1 MVRSE
6 TIFGYVG
13 VIIVFILSFSIADWL
28 RKKIINKFIT
38 YERAEEFY
46 NKLIIESNSVN
57 FKTLIENATPVIYEL
72 GLLKKNSDD
81 FNPLFVKD
89 KLGRQIKVDLDD
101 PDYKII
107 KLNPYNV
114 SEKIYSIDYKKKISF
129 ESFVKSFLPK
139 NTIKLIS
146 KLNNKIALQND
157 DDIKLFSLKNEIES
171 KRFLDSLSDFMI
183 KENRIDCII
192 VSETSKEQKK
202 YLYDLLSQKGISKQ
216 SLYRVSTTFK
226 NRK

>member
-1 MVRSE
+1 MNYLVVLFKNKE
-6 TIFGYVG
+6 
-13 VIIVFILSFSIADWL
+13 

-46 NKLIIESNSVN
+46 NKLITESNSVN
-57 FKTLIENATPVIYEL
+57 FKTLIENATPVNYEL

-101 PDYKII
+101 PEYKII

-129 ESFVKSFLPK
+129 ESFVRSFLPK

>member
-1 MVRSE
+1 MNYLVVLFKNKE
-6 TIFGYVG
+6 
-13 VIIVFILSFSIADWL
+13 

-46 NKLIIESNSVN
+46 NKLITESNSVN
-57 FKTLIENATPVIYEL
+57 FKTLIENATPVNYEL

-101 PDYKII
+101 PEYKII
-107 KLNPYNV
+107 KLTPYNV

-129 ESFVKSFLPK
+129 ESFVRSFLPK

-146 KLNNKIALQND
+146 KLNNKIAIQND

-183 KENRIDCII
+183 RENRIDCII

>member
-1 MVRSE
+1 MNYLVVLFKNKE
-6 TIFGYVG
+6 
-13 VIIVFILSFSIADWL
+13 

-146 KLNNKIALQND
+146 KLNNKIAIQND

>member
-1 MVRSE
+1 MNYLVVLFKNKE
-6 TIFGYVG
+6 
-13 VIIVFILSFSIADWL
+13 

-146 KLNNKIALQND
+146 KLNNKIAIQND
-157 DDIKLFSLKNEIES
+157 DDIKLFSLKNEIDS

>member
-1 MVRSE
+1 MNYLVVLFKNKE
-6 TIFGYVG
+6 
-13 VIIVFILSFSIADWL
+13 

-57 FKTLIENATPVIYEL
+57 FKTLIENASPVIYEL

-146 KLNNKIALQND
+146 KLNNKIAIQND

>member
-1 MVRSE
+1 MNYLVVLFKNKE
-6 TIFGYVG
+6 
-13 VIIVFILSFSIADWL
+13 

-46 NKLIIESNSVN
+46 NKLITESNSVN
-57 FKTLIENATPVIYEL
+57 FKTLIENATPVNYEL

-101 PDYKII
+101 PEYKII

-157 DDIKLFSLKNEIES
+157 DDIKLFSLKNETES

-183 KENRIDCII
+183 SENRIDCII

>member
-1 MVRSE
+1 MNYLVVLFKNKE
-6 TIFGYVG
+6 
-13 VIIVFILSFSIADWL
+13 

-46 NKLIIESNSVN
+46 NKLITESNSVN
-57 FKTLIENATPVIYEL
+57 FKTLIENATPVNYEL

-101 PDYKII
+101 PEYKII

-129 ESFVKSFLPK
+129 ESFVRSFLPK

-146 KLNNKIALQND
+146 KLNNKIAIQND

-183 KENRIDCII
+183 RENRIDCII

>member
-1 MVRSE
+1 MNYLVVLFKNKE
-6 TIFGYVG
+6 
-13 VIIVFILSFSIADWL
+13 

>member
-1 MVRSE
+1 MNYLVVLFKNKE
-6 TIFGYVG
+6 
-13 VIIVFILSFSIADWL
+13 

-46 NKLIIESNSVN
+46 NKLITESNSVN
-57 FKTLIENATPVIYEL
+57 FKTLIENATPVNYEL

-81 FNPLFVKD
+81 FNLLFVKD

-101 PDYKII
+101 PEYKII

-129 ESFVKSFLPK
+129 ESFVRSFLPK

-183 KENRIDCII
+183 RENRIDCII